1 MTCWWLW
8 GWKEKHRRPLQGHSG
23 TRCHPIPHMR
33 LTTVWVPG
41 GPGSCRGHQ
50 GGLGARRKARR
61 ESCVPGRVLPPA
73 PGFAPRFRL
82 EPCGRGAGAEP
93 NPKNS
98 PQGTPRDKAS
108 PANPPQPTGQLLH
121 THLGGAA
128 LLPALPLAHLQH
140 LKGAQESPGLISTQG
155 NELGSP
161 AGVRGYPRCS
171 QDPRRW
177 RAGKSQLSPNTF
189 FMAVDTAEARNSSSV
204 TQRDG
209 EEARS
214 RVTSPSR
221 GREYTT

>member
-1 MTCWWLW
+1 MQTCARTHKQPGPRPSYCPGGLQPSREGEPSPRSHPAPRWSPREGRVTCWWPW
-8 GWKEKHRRPLQGHSG
+8 GWKEKHRRPLQGLGG

-41 GPGSCRGHQ
+41 GPGSRRGHQ

-93 NPKNS
+93 NPEDP

-108 PANPPQPTGQLLH
+108 LANPPQPTGQLLH
-121 THLGGAA
+121 THLGRAA

-161 AGVRGYPRCS
+161 RRG
-171 QDPRRW
+171 
-177 RAGKSQLSPNTF
+177 
-189 FMAVDTAEARNSSSV
+189 
-204 TQRDG
+204 
-209 EEARS
+209 
-214 RVTSPSR
+214 
-221 GREYTT
+221 